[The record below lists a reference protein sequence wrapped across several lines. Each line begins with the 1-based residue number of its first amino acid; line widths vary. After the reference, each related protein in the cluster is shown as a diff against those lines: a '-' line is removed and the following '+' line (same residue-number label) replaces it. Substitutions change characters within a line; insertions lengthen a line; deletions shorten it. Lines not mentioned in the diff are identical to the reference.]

1 MVRTNESISKIVHN
15 AGYIMNIRWIL
26 IIIGMYLCFS
36 VAYDVDYTFVQ
47 TLLSKGSLHSQLAVF
62 NVVFDYNSILYR
74 SIEKFALN
82 LFLCQES
89 RMNLKIVFWSA
100 VFAHVFEAYLAYSTT
115 KRLAMKLD
123 VTAAWTLQT
132 LILGY
137 PSLSLLLHRE
147 KMLQQS
153 SKKQM

>member
-1 MVRTNESISKIVHN
+1 MVRTNELLSKIVHN
-15 AGYIMNIRWIL
+15 GGYIMNIRWIL

-47 TLLSKGSLHSQLAVF
+47 TLLSKDSLYSQLAVF

-82 LFLCQES
+82 LFFS